1 MQVQDTKLE
10 EMIHNF
16 VHEIRVPDHVA
27 SEVFSTNDGV
37 EELQIPDHVASVE
50 ELQIPDQQVEEMIN
64 SFVSSV
70 GETDDSFEADDD
82 TKFLFGPRKTW
93 IRQSVWKVHQ
103 FLVQHP
109 VLTIILA
116 LVLIAIVSLVANF
129 CLDESHTNFMNEL
142 WKKELKLLVDE
153 GKKYCSRRAKTFLFD
168 NFSDELK
175 LAIRELLVMRC
186 DDYKKLTIEFVN
198 RCLNNN

>member
-1 MQVQDTKLE
+1 MQDTKLE

-16 VHEIRVPDHVA
+16 VHEIRVPDQQVNVA
-27 SEVFSTNDGV
+27 SEVCSTNDGV
-37 EELQIPDHVASVE
+37 EELQIPDQQVNVAS
-50 ELQIPDQQVEEMIN
+50 DDVEEMIN